1 MSDTPDMDREI
12 HVAVNAISVCLVI
25 VARTEVIPDNLDSE
39 HLRGHLAEVGGSE
52 TIRTR
57 EDI

>member
-1 MSDTPDMDREI
+1 MSDMPDIDREI
-12 HVAVNAISVCLVI
+12 HVAANAISICLVI
-25 VARTEVIPDNLDSE
+25 VARTEEIPGSLDSE

-52 TIRTR
+52 IIRTR